1 MTPAAWSP
9 RPYQRAIVQHIL
21 QHPRC
26 AVWAGMGMGKTSAT
40 LTALSVLEPV
50 LRGPALILAPLRV
63 ATGTWPQECDKWE
76 HLRTMR
82 PVVPICGGL
91 QRRLGALRDALDEGA
106 HCAIN
111 YENIPW
117 LVEQLGASW
126 PFDAIIADESTR
138 LKSYR
143 ARQGSQRAAAL
154 AKVAHKSAHFVELT
168 GTPSPNGLQDLWG
181 QAWFLDGGQRLGR
194 SFRAFTSRWFQSI
207 PMGSHPAARELRPLP
222 HAQQQIQAALAD
234 LALTVQPEDYFDV
247 SAPIVNIVRVQ
258 LPSRARKIYRDM
270 ERELFAELES
280 GALEAANAAARTTKC
295 LQIASGA
302 CWQED
307 YVSDMPPGHPFPDVA
322 RGGKAAGKSWR
333 ELHDAKLDALESIAE
348 ETAGAPLLV
357 RYHFQHSLA
366 RIRKRFPHARV
377 LDKKP
382 QTMADWNAGR
392 IPMLLAHAGAAGHG
406 LNLQDGGCHYV
417 AFENSWSLEE
427 HQQITERIGPVR
439 QMQSGHPRPVW
450 HYHITAEGTL
460 DEAVLERL
468 QHKRSVQDALL
479 NTMKK
484 EK

>member
-1 MTPAAWSP
+1 MTSATWTP

-40 LTALSVLEPV
+40 LTALAALELV

-63 ATGTWPQECDKWE
+63 ATGTWPQERDRWA

-91 QRRLGALRDALDEGA
+91 QQRIKALHAALDEGA

-117 LVEQLGASW
+117 LVERLGASW

-154 AKVAHKSAHFVELT
+154 AQVAHKSAHFIALT
-168 GTPSPNGLQDLWG
+168 GTPAPNGLQDLWG
-181 QAWFLDGGQRLGR
+181 QAWFIDRGQRLGR
-194 SFRAFTSRWFQSI
+194 SFSAFTSRWFQSI

-222 HAQQQIQAALAD
+222 HAQRQIQEALAD
-234 LALTVQPEDYFDV
+234 IAITIEPQDWFDV
-247 SAPIVNIVRVQ
+247 SQPIVNLVRVQ
-258 LPSRARKIYRDM
+258 LPDIARQTYRRM

-280 GALEAANAAARTTKC
+280 GALEAANAAAKTTKC

-302 CWQED
+302 VWLDDYNPYNRPSDKGDGQWQE
-307 YVSDMPPGHPFPDVA
+307 
-322 RGGKAAGKSWR
+322 
-333 ELHDAKLDALESIAE
+333 LHTAKLDALESIAE

-357 RYHFQHSLA
+357 RYHYRHSAA
-366 RIRKRFPHARV
+366 RICSRFPQAV
-377 LDKKP
+377 MLDKKP
-382 QTMADWNAGR
+382 ETIAAWNAGR

-439 QMQSGHPRPVW
+439 QLQSGHPRPVW
-450 HYHITAEGTL
+450 HYHICAEGTL

-479 NTMKK
+479 NAMKK